1 MSLSKHSVA
10 RASSLPW
17 RGFQE
22 VFALLLMLGI
32 IVLVMSQ
39 LSPAFMTGRNLS
51 NLLLDATTVGIIAV
65 FSTMLMISGGLDLS
79 VASTVALCGVVIGVL
94 QEPLGLP
101 LAVLVSFATGTLVG
115 LINGFVVTYVG
126 INPLIATLGM
136 LSIARGLAFVFANGL
151 TIPVFDLTGEQQTSY
166 ATFAKLSEGRFLGLA
181 YPVWIMLLLFVIGF
195 IVLRQTSYG
204 RAMYA
209 IGGNEEASRLA
220 ALPVKRYRMW
230 AYTLSGSSAALAAI
244 LLTSRLYAADPKAAP
259 SVELTVITA
268 IVLGGTS
275 LAGGQ
280 GSLVGTFLG
289 VFVLGTLLN
298 GLNLQSVSTEFQNI
312 AQGLVLLLA
321 VGIDQLR
328 QGNIRFRR
336 KT

>member
-1 MSLSKHSVA
+1 VSRAEVA
-10 RASSLPW
+10 PTQTPLRW
-17 RGFQE
+17 RGLHE
-22 VFALLLMLGI
+22 VFALLLMLALI
-32 IVLVMSQ
+32 TVVMSQ
-39 LSPAFMTGRNLS
+39 LNPAFLTGRNLS

-79 VASTVALCGVVIGVL
+79 VASNAALSGVVIGVL
-94 QEPLGLP
+94 QEPLGLWP
-101 LAVLVSFATGTLVG
+101 AVLTALATGTLLG
-115 LINGFVVTYVG
+115 LINGFVVTFIG

-151 TIPVFDLTGEQQTSY
+151 TLPVFDLTGENPEPY
-166 ATFAKLSEGRFLGLA
+166 LAFARLSEGRLLGLA
-181 YPVWIMLLLFVIGF
+181 YPVWLMLILFVIGF
-195 IVLRQTSYG
+195 IVLRQTAYG

-220 ALPVKRYRMW
+220 ALPVKRYRLW
-230 AYTLSGSSAALAAI
+230 AYTLSGLSAALAAI

-259 SVELTVITA
+259 NIELTVITA
-268 IVLGGTS
+268 VVLGGTS
-275 LAGGQ
+275 LSGGQ
-280 GSLVGTFLG
+280 GGLFGTFLG

-336 KT
+336 KA

>member
-1 MSLSKHSVA
+1 VSRAKVA
-10 RASSLPW
+10 PKQTPLRW
-17 RGFQE
+17 RGIHE
-22 VFALLLMLGI
+22 VFALLLMLALI
-32 IVLVMSQ
+32 TVVMSQ
-39 LSPAFMTGRNLS
+39 LNPAFLTGRNLS

-79 VASTVALCGVVIGVL
+79 VASNAALSGVVIGVL
-94 QEPLGLP
+94 QEPLGLWP
-101 LAVLVSFATGTLVG
+101 AVLTALATGTLLG
-115 LINGFVVTYVG
+115 LINGFVVTFIG

-151 TIPVFDLTGEQQTSY
+151 TLPVFDLTGENPEPY
-166 ATFAKLSEGRFLGLA
+166 LAFARLSEGRLLGLA
-181 YPVWIMLLLFVIGF
+181 YPVWLMLILFVIGF
-195 IVLRQTSYG
+195 IVLRQTAYG

-220 ALPVKRYRMW
+220 ALPVKRYRLW
-230 AYTLSGSSAALAAI
+230 AYTLSGLSAALAAI

-259 SVELTVITA
+259 NIELTVITA
-268 IVLGGTS
+268 VVLGGTS
-275 LAGGQ
+275 LSGGQ
-280 GSLVGTFLG
+280 GGLFGTFLG

-336 KT
+336 KA

>member
-1 MSLSKHSVA
+1 
-10 RASSLPW
+10 
-17 RGFQE
+17 
-22 VFALLLMLGI
+22 ML
-32 IVLVMSQ
+32 
-39 LSPAFMTGRNLS
+39 A
-51 NLLLDATTVGIIAV
+51 
-65 FSTMLMISGGLDLS
+65 
-79 VASTVALCGVVIGVL
+79 
-94 QEPLGLP
+94 
-101 LAVLVSFATGTLVG
+101 
-115 LINGFVVTYVG
+115 
-126 INPLIATLGM
+126 
-136 LSIARGLAFVFANGL
+136 
-151 TIPVFDLTGEQQTSY
+151 
-166 ATFAKLSEGRFLGLA
+166 
-181 YPVWIMLLLFVIGF
+181 LFVIGF
-195 IVLRQTSYG
+195 IILRQTSYG

-230 AYTLSGSSAALAAI
+230 AYTLSGFSAALAAI

-259 SVELTVITA
+259 NIELTVITA

-275 LAGGQ
+275 LSGGQ

-298 GLNLQSVSTEFQNI
+298 GLILLSVSTEFQNI

-336 KT
+336 KA